1 MADAETARRAIRVL
15 DLTDLNE
22 PSSAGAIEKLCA
34 RARLPVPEEP
44 RLRAAAVCVWPAF
57 VPLAKAALAG
67 SGVKVA
73 TVVNFPSGG
82 MAPGR
87 VVAATRATLGAGADE
102 IDLVV
107 PWRALLAGDP
117 ASVEATCAAI
127 KAVLPAGVPLKA
139 ILETGMLRD
148 EAPIRAACRRAIAGG
163 ADMLKTSTG
172 KTPVN
177 ATPLAAR
184 VLLEESAR
192 AGRPV
197 GVKVSGGVRTTTD
210 AAAYLALADEVRGQ
224 GWATAGTFRFGAS
237 GLLDALISTVKG
249 GVPKASAT
257 AY

>member
-22 PSSAGAIEKLCA
+22 PSTAAGIEKLCA
-34 RARLPVPEEP
+34 RARQPVPEEP
-44 RLRAAAVCVWPAF
+44 RLHAAAVCVWPAW
-57 VPLAKAALAG
+57 VPMAKAALAG
-67 SGVKVA
+67 SGVTVA

-82 MAPGR
+82 MALGD
-87 VVAATRATLGAGADE
+87 VVGPTRATLAEGADE

-117 ASVEATCAAI
+117 ASVEGACAAI

-139 ILETGMLRD
+139 ILETGMLHD
-148 EAPIRAACRRAIAGG
+148 EVPIRAACRRAIAGG

-177 ATPLAAR
+177 ATLAAAR
-184 VLLEESAR
+184 ILLEESAR

-197 GVKVSGGVRTTTD
+197 GVKISGGVRTTAD
-210 AAAYLALADEVRGQ
+210 AAGYLALADEARGQ
-224 GWATAGTFRFGAS
+224 GWATAETFRFGAS

-249 GVPKASAT
+249 GAPRASAT